1 MTALLSWRAW
11 AAIVIAVALAASHW
25 KAYNLGGNSV
35 RVQWDAD
42 KLAIARQSLKL
53 SEQATR
59 ETVDLQTKSDTLR
72 VQKNAQIN
80 KLNAAIA
87 VALASLRDRPQRPA
101 DGSLPETAATGPAC
115 TGARLYA
122 DDAAAFVR
130 EAARADAQRL
140 QLVECQAA
148 YSNAR
153 DALNP

>member
-1 MTALLSWRAW
+1 MTVLLNWRAW
-11 AAIVIAVALAASHW
+11 AALALTVALAASHW
-25 KAYNLGGNSV
+25 KAFVMGGNSV
-35 RVQWDAD
+35 RVKWDAD

-53 SEQATR
+53 SELATR

-72 VQKNAQIN
+72 EQKNAQIN

-87 VALASLRDRPQRPA
+87 VALDSLRERPQRPA

-148 YSNAR
+148 YGSAR